1 MRTEEIKIRL
11 TASEKAIIQDIA
23 RKHRTTSADLIR
35 YQVLGKNRVRKL
47 PDRDLLMQIFR
58 QASGIGTN
66 INQISKH
73 LNEAVQKNGH
83 KLSGDSVIK
92 LQSDLSQ
99 YKKAHAEI
107 IELLKNSLEK

>member
-11 TASEKAIIQDIA
+11 TASEKATIQDIA

-47 PDRDLLMQIFR
+47 PDRDLLAQIFR

-66 INQISKH
+66 INQISKN
-73 LNEAVQKNGH
+73 LNESVNKNEH
-83 KLSGDSVIK
+83 NLTEETVVK

-99 YKKAHAEI
+99 YQKSHAEI
-107 IELLKNSLEK
+107 IELLKSSLGK